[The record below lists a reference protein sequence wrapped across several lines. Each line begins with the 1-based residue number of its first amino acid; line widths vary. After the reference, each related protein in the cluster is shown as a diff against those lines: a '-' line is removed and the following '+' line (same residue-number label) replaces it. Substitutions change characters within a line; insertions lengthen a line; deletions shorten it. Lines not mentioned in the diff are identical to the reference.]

1 MKYFNFLLLCMF
13 LLMVSGCNS
22 INEINSENTSSSTA
36 SFEVDNEESSI
47 AEYQKLVEN
56 FEEISPIEISNKID
70 NGDEFFLFI
79 GRKTCPYCRMFAP
92 KLKKAIDHTN
102 IQIKYL
108 NVENEQKNL
117 ENFAEKYDIQ
127 YVPELRYFDGSDY
140 TSKIENLDSENITV
154 DEILEFLESPKDSS
168 I

>member
-1 MKYFNFLLLCMF
+1 
-13 LLMVSGCNS
+13 
-22 INEINSENTSSSTA
+22 
-36 SFEVDNEESSI
+36 
-47 AEYQKLVEN
+47 
-56 FEEISPIEISNKID
+56 
-70 NGDEFFLFI
+70 
-79 GRKTCPYCRMFAP
+79 MFAP

-108 NVENEQKNL
+108 NVENEQRNL

>member
-22 INEINSENTSSSTA
+22 INEINSENSSSSTA

-70 NGDEFFLFI
+70 NMDKFFYLSVE
-79 GRKTCPYCRMFAP
+79 
-92 KLKKAIDHTN
+92 KLVHIVECLH
-102 IQIKYL
+102 L
-108 NVENEQKNL
+108 N
-117 ENFAEKYDIQ
+117 
-127 YVPELRYFDGSDY
+127 
-140 TSKIENLDSENITV
+140 
-154 DEILEFLESPKDSS
+154 
-168 I
+168 